1 MTDPRPCSFRRA
13 CRTIIL
19 ACLTLVLPAVPRA
32 FGQAPAASKPSPP
45 LTARL
50 SRRLKERDQHALQA
64 AQLRSQ
70 GKLPEA
76 IQAAEAMLAI
86 EREVLGE
93 ASEDAIGSL
102 ELLARLHQ
110 DREDWAA
117 ARKAREE
124 VLKLRSTTLPRDH
137 WQVADARRA
146 LDNIDS
152 LARLSDRDRRRLRE
166 ADRLVQQV
174 EELYAQGKYSEA
186 TGPARQTL
194 TIREALLGQSH
205 PDLAESLNNLG
216 VLLQKQGNYEEARA
230 YFQRVLEMDQALYPK
245 DRYPQGHPALAT
257 ELANLGDLLQ
267 EQGNYG
273 EARAYF
279 QRALEMREALYPKER
294 YPQSHPALAQSLNN
308 LGTVLKDQGDY
319 REGGHISSGRLE
331 INQAAPYSKGG
342 IPRAIPTWPPP

>member
-45 LTARL
+45 LTAQQQE
-50 SRRLKERDQHALQA
+50 RLKERDQHALQA

-117 ARKAREE
+117 AR
-124 VLKLRSTTLPRDH
+124 
-137 WQVADARRA
+137 
-146 LDNIDS
+146 
-152 LARLSDRDRRRLRE
+152 
-166 ADRLVQQV
+166 
-174 EELYAQGKYSEA
+174 
-186 TGPARQTL
+186 
-194 TIREALLGQSH
+194 
-205 PDLAESLNNLG
+205 
-216 VLLQKQGNYEEARA
+216 
-230 YFQRVLEMDQALYPK
+230 
-245 DRYPQGHPALAT
+245 
-257 ELANLGDLLQ
+257 
-267 EQGNYG
+267 
-273 EARAYF
+273 
-279 QRALEMREALYPKER
+279 
-294 YPQSHPALAQSLNN
+294 
-308 LGTVLKDQGDY
+308 
-319 REGGHISSGRLE
+319 
-331 INQAAPYSKGG
+331 
-342 IPRAIPTWPPP
+342 